1 MPPSGSIA
9 CPHSSPAEIS
19 LGLYLLHGHLSEKIL
34 KCIDFISNLL
44 RTSLANPQESNK
56 SCWLAVAST
65 SPQHLRQL
73 PSILGKSFAKL
84 LLLEQYIVFP
94 TDTNSES
101 DVGDVAT
108 HPCALCADQEPTVS
122 GVEITVF
129 DFIFSNQT
137 LTQFSGQS

>member
-1 MPPSGSIA
+1 MCEFHWQFITDQPGQPTGEQQKLLA
-9 CPHSSPAEIS
+9 CRRV
-19 LGLYLLHGHLSEKIL
+19 HLAPTSETTPKYPWEAL
-34 KCIDFISNLL
+34 CK
-44 RTSLANPQESNK
+44 T
-56 SCWLAVAST
+56 
-65 SPQHLRQL
+65 
-73 PSILGKSFAKL
+73 L
-84 LLLEQYIVFP
+84 LLLEKYLVFP

-108 HPCALCADQEPTVS
+108 HPRALCADQEPTVS